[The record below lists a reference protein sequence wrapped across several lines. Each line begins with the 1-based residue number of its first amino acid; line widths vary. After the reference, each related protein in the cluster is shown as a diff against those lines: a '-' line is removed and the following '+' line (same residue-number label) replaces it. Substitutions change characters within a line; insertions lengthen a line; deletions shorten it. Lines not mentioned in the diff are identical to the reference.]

1 MRAHES
7 FRVLVLWLLALGA
20 SAAPGAAQVRPGI
33 EVLLADSSAL
43 VAGKRVGLL
52 TNQTGVDRAGRR
64 DVDLLR
70 AAPAVRLTLLFSPEH
85 GFRGTEDRPGIPDG
99 VDSATGIP
107 IYSLYGATPTRGF
120 AEWDSIDVVV
130 VDLQDVGARYYTYV
144 STAVIL
150 MEQAARHGKRVL
162 VLDRPDPVGGV
173 VVQGNVRLVAAPEA
187 TFVGFLPVPMRPGM
201 TLGELLLLAN
211 DVLGVHA
218 SLTVIPA
225 AGWRR
230 DMYFDATGLPWVKP
244 SPAMPGLATALHY
257 PGTCL
262 FEGTNLS
269 VGRGTPFPFEV
280 IGAPWV
286 NAAAV
291 IRRARDGGRGTGDGL
306 EGVELTPDTITPH
319 AATDGKYDGVRLN
332 VIRLRVTD
340 RRRYDPTHAAVALLA
355 ALRSVHKDSLALVP
369 ERFDRLAAGTA
380 LRHALV
386 RGVAPA
392 AIWRTWEPGLARFR
406 RARLKYLLY

>member
-1 MRAHES
+1 MRAHAS
-7 FRVLVLWLLALGA
+7 FRVLLLWLFAVGA
-20 SAAPGAAQVRPGI
+20 STAPAAAQVRPGI

-43 VAGKRVGLL
+43 VAGKRIGLL

-64 DVDLLR
+64 DVDLLL
-70 AAPAVRLTLLFSPEH
+70 AAPAGRLTLLFSPEH
-85 GFRGTEDRPGIPDG
+85 GFAGTADRLGIPNA
-99 VDSATGIP
+99 VDSASGLP
-107 IYSLYGATPTRGF
+107 IYSLYGRTPTSGF
-120 AEWDSIDVVV
+120 TEWDSIDVVV

-162 VLDRPDPVGGV
+162 VLDRPDPVGGDA
-173 VVQGNVRLVAAPEA
+173 VQGNVRAVAAPEA

-201 TLGELLLLAN
+201 TLGELMLLAN

-244 SPAMPGLATALHY
+244 SPAMPGLESALHY
-257 PGTCL
+257 SGTCL

-280 IGAPWV
+280 VGAPWV

-291 IRRARDGGRGTGDGL
+291 VRRIRETGKGKGERLD
-306 EGVELTPDTITPH
+306 GVEFTPDTITPH
-319 AATDGKYDGVRLN
+319 APGDGKYDGVRLN

-355 ALRSVHKDSLALVP
+355 ALRAVHRDSLAIVP
-369 ERFDRLAAGTA
+369 ERFDRLAAGAA
-380 LRHALV
+380 LRRDLV
-386 RGVAPA
+386 RGVTPA
-392 AIWRTWEPGLARFR
+392 AIWRSWEPGLARFR